1 MSALVLGEFRKL
13 HGSLALLLAVLAPA
27 LPGLLVALSTISA
40 SRAPTWGQIVHQ
52 FAMAIWTMFLLPMVV
67 AAFTA
72 LVAQIEHGAKAW
84 DHLLALPIRRWQIFV
99 AKGIVVGLVTVA
111 MTLLMLL
118 LTAAGGLAGAA
129 FSGRA
134 LQGAFPWQSLSHDL
148 PATLAAAGLMV
159 AIQLW
164 VALRFKSFVVP
175 LALGICGTLVTMA
188 VAMTGTPDADLFPW
202 VLPMRALKAPDST
215 LFVLIGGLGGLA
227 LYAVALIDLSRRSFR

>member
-1 MSALVLGEFRKL
+1 MIALIRGEFRKL
-13 HGSLALLLAVLAPA
+13 DGSLALLLAVLAPA

-40 SRAPTWGQIVHQ
+40 SRAPTWGQIVNQ
-52 FAMAIWTMFLLPMVV
+52 FAMPIWTMFLLPMVV

-72 LVAQIEHGAKAW
+72 LISQIEHGARAW
-84 DHLLALPIRRWQIFV
+84 DHLLALPICRWQIFA

-118 LTAAGGLAGAA
+118 LSAAGSLAGAA

-134 LQGAFPWQSLSHDL
+134 LQGAFPWQSLFTDI

-164 VALRFKSFVVP
+164 VALRFKSFVAP
-175 LALGICGTLVTMA
+175 LALGIFGTLVIMA
-188 VAMTGTPDADLFPW
+188 VAMTGTTDADLFPW
-202 VLPMRALKAPDST
+202 VLPMRALKAPDPTS
-215 LFVLIGGLGGLA
+215 FVLIGGLGGFA
-227 LYAVALIDLSRRSFR
+227 LYAISLIDLSHRSFR